1 METLRVKVPTK
12 RAKALLEQL
21 QGLGVIEIEDNGAS
35 LEALATTMKR
45 IRAGVKSKMT
55 VKEVMA
61 EVDTVRAERHATSRK
76 AQVPR

>member
-1 METLRVKVPTK
+1 
-12 RAKALLEQL
+12 
-21 QGLGVIEIEDNGAS
+21 
-35 LEALATTMKR
+35 
-45 IRAGVKSKMT
+45 MT